1 MTPTV
6 TGAPDGADAAPA
18 AALVAEPA
26 WAGPE
31 LPELLLLLEHAAAST
46 AKAETTAPNQR
57 RRLSEFRIISLI
69 LSSLAPGPHTVDT
82 QLCDGQRSIPH
93 DAALAYP

>member
-6 TGAPDGADAAPA
+6 TGAPDGADAAEPA
-18 AALVAEPA
+18 VALVAEPA

-46 AKAETTAPNQR
+46 ATAATTAPNQKR
-57 RRLSEFRIISLI
+57 PLSELRIISFV

-82 QLCDGQRSIPH
+82 
-93 DAALAYP
+93 